1 MNENSVF
8 ASRMGLA
15 TLGLATLGL
24 ATLGLL
30 MASLVTGCGPGPTPP
45 QANVA
50 ASTVEPDTAS
60 SRDFG
65 EYALY
70 FNAIRTDA
78 LTPEIAKMNNIARS
92 ANRALVNIS
101 MVKKAEGTTGAPVP
115 GAVTVQAVNL
125 NGQFK
130 DLTVREVREG
140 DAIYYIG
147 DVSVA
152 DDETLVFTVDATPID
167 TTSRLSLRFQRQFY
181 GP

>member
-1 MNENSVF
+1 MTFRGKASAMKNNIAT
-8 ASRMGLA
+8 ASRAGLPV
-15 TLGLATLGL
+15 
-24 ATLGLL
+24 L
-30 MASLVTGCGPGPTPP
+30 MAILLTSCGPSPTAPTVS
-45 QANVA
+45 VA
-50 ASTVEPDTAS
+50 TAPIEAATAS

-65 EYALY
+65 EYVLH

-78 LTPEIAKMNNIARS
+78 LTPEIAKMNNITRS

-101 MVKKAEGTTGAPVP
+101 MVKKVEGTPGTPVP

-147 DVSVA
+147 DVSVGNE
-152 DDETLVFTVDATPID
+152 ETLVFTVDATPVD
-167 TTSRLSLRFQRQFY
+167 TTSRLALRFQRQFY
-181 GP
+181 GQ

>member
-1 MNENSVF
+1 MNENNVS
-8 ASRMGLA
+8 ASRIGHTPRLA
-15 TLGLATLGL
+15 SLAILS
-24 ATLGLL
+24 LL
-30 MASLVTGCGPGPTPP
+30 TASLVTGCDPGPTPP
-45 QANVA
+45 QANA
-50 ASTVEPDTAS
+50 AAPAVEPDTAS

-65 EYALY
+65 EYVVY
-70 FNAIRTDA
+70 FNALRTDA

-101 MVKKAEGTTGAPVP
+101 LVKKAEGTPGTPVP

-152 DDETLVFTVDATPID
+152 NDETLVFTVDATPVD

-181 GP
+181 GQ